1 MGAGGSV
8 GRGLAKVWRRGGQGR
23 GEEFV
28 GIVAGSSLSLAL
40 SWLVVDYHGWL
51 AGGVVT
57 ATHHVHHWFLS
68 LVLPLPDYSQ
78 ALADSVT
85 LRVGLCY
92 LYLLF
97 GYLGIS
103 SQLALT
109 LDLLFLANLPTILIY
124 RLLANLYQLLLKCAS
139 ILK

>member
-1 MGAGGSV
+1 
-8 GRGLAKVWRRGGQGR
+8 
-23 GEEFV
+23 
-28 GIVAGSSLSLAL
+28 
-40 SWLVVDYHGWL
+40 LVV
-51 AGGVVT
+51 
-57 ATHHVHHWFLS
+57 
-68 LVLPLPDYSQ
+68 PLPDYSQ
-78 ALADSVT
+78 ALADSAA

-124 RLLANLYQLLLKCAS
+124 RLLARLYQLLLKYAS